1 MNRVPRDPMRS
12 DGRAFGTVL
21 VLVLTLVADA
31 VQAQPGPRRQ
41 GDDLQAFPPAGP
53 GQVRRVIRLP
63 VAREEN
69 GLRVGIVVGR
79 TMWVD
84 CNRQVLPARIEE
96 RTAEGWGYNY
106 YVVTVGDQTASTRM
120 ACPTNARSRQFVR
133 AADEPLLRYNSQTP
147 LVIFAPT
154 DVEVRYRIWRA
165 GAEAVAR

>member
-1 MNRVPRDPMRS
+1 MRS
-12 DGRAFGTVL
+12 DGRAFGMVFVL
-21 VLVLTLVADA
+21 ILTLVADA
-31 VQAQPGPRRQ
+31 GQAQPGPRPHR
-41 GDDLQAFPPAGP
+41 DDLQAFPPAGP

-63 VAREEN
+63 AERDEN

-106 YVVTVGDQTASTRM
+106 YVVTVGGQTASTMM

-133 AADEPLLRYNSQTP
+133 AADEPLLRYNSRAP
-147 LVIFAPT
+147 LVIFAPM

-165 GAEAVAR
+165 GAEAAAR

>member
-1 MNRVPRDPMRS
+1 MHRRRLDPTHIGGRVI
-12 DGRAFGTVL
+12 AL
-21 VLVLTLVADA
+21 VLAPALTLVAGA
-31 VQAQPGPRRQ
+31 VQAQPGPRPPR
-41 GDDLQAFPPAGP
+41 DDLQAFPPAGP

-63 VAREEN
+63 AERDEN

-79 TMWVD
+79 TMLVD

-106 YVVTVGDQTASTRM
+106 YVVAMGSQAASTLM

-133 AADEPLLRYNSQTP
+133 AADEPLLRYNSRVP
-147 LVIFAPT
+147 LVVFAPS
-154 DVEVRYRIWRA
+154 DVEVRYRVWRA